1 MVLYDNGAPDYIIV
15 DDHLPQVNGGF
26 VFTRSPHDTELW
38 ALFIEKAYAK
48 KYGSYQAIEGGF
60 VDITL
65 SELTNGIPET
75 IEFSDTCPTALWET
89 MIQMKKEKA
98 FLAAGS
104 PSHPQ
109 GDSAVSPEGIV
120 QGHAYSILDV

>member
-1 MVLYDNGAPDYIIV
+1 
-15 DDHLPQVNGGF
+15 
-26 VFTRSPHDTELW
+26 LW
-38 ALFIEKAYAK
+38 ALFLEKAYAK
-48 KYGSYQAIEGGF
+48 KFGGYGIIEGGF

-75 IEFSDTCPTALWET
+75 IDFGDTCPTALWET
-89 MIQMKKEKA
+89 MMQMHKEKA
-98 FLAAGS
+98 FLGAGS

-109 GDSAVSPEGIV
+109 GDSAVSPDGIV